1 MVGGVS
7 RTPSSSFGGG
17 KALGLSIVEKAASA
31 LDSAE
36 ILHMT
41 VQSAVQKNQESQQ
54 EIRTR
59 INSLTQEDGS
69 MRARE
74 IKGDLERARSRLS
87 DIKKRLNDAQIEL
100 KKKAKEVENSEI
112 ASARAEA
119 DHLAAISNRDE
130 LMERLRSQTPE
141 HLSKRLR
148 DAQEAFT
155 EASSCLLYTSP
166 SPRD

>member
-1 MVGGVS
+1 
-7 RTPSSSFGGG
+7 
-17 KALGLSIVEKAASA
+17 
-31 LDSAE
+31 
-36 ILHMT
+36 MT

-87 DIKKRLNDAQIEL
+87 EIKKRLNEAQIEL
-100 KKKAKEVENSEI
+100 KKKAKDVENSEI
-112 ASARAEA
+112 ASAKAEA

-141 HLSKRLR
+141 HMSKRLR

-155 EASSCLLYTSP
+155 EASRVSIQAESSLSTSKERLDIIQGEVQKLERREEE
-166 SPRD
+166 SRSLAKENKNQIRN